1 MNPARSTGPAL
12 LVGGWALR
20 QVWVFIVFPIV
31 GGVIAGLVY
40 RAFFETGELPA
51 EIPTAGASR
60 ESEI

>member
-1 MNPARSTGPAL
+1 MFVR
-12 LVGGWALR
+12 GWALS
-20 QVWVFIVFPIV
+20 QIWVFIVFPIV

-51 EIPTAGASR
+51 DIPTAGAPR